1 MAGDVKS
8 SIVFNFHPIPNAE
21 IQKNHISKRKLAEIV
36 YFSWCSN
43 AKGGGT
49 LNIKRVARKIICNIW
64 IYGISLIFTEKN
76 YKKVNYRP
84 PEVSEQ
90 WIILLLFL
98 IFFFQSWFS
107 NI

>member
-49 LNIKRVARKIICNIW
+49 LRGLLVKLYV
-64 IYGISLIFTEKN
+64 IYEFMEF
-76 YKKVNYRP
+76 
-84 PEVSEQ
+84 
-90 WIILLLFL
+90 LLFL
-98 IFFFQSWFS
+98 QKKI
-107 NI
+107 IKK